1 MRHGYTGWIIS
12 FLRVLFIHPGNTLLP
27 GSYLYTECIWF
38 VFSRFLQDQ
47 LVSILKQLNSHHS
60 RRSQNH
66 AISGVPDE
74 MYYLPENF
82 GYEHRGLVVSNKHV
96 NSILQQK
103 NMKRKIMSLRD
114 MAISKIPFGML
125 LIV

>member
-1 MRHGYTGWIIS
+1 
-12 FLRVLFIHPGNTLLP
+12 
-27 GSYLYTECIWF
+27 
-38 VFSRFLQDQ
+38 
-47 LVSILKQLNSHHS
+47 
-60 RRSQNH
+60 
-66 AISGVPDE
+66 